1 MMPKKKRIDQ
11 IRQLYN
17 LSNTWTR
24 KQWESTNQKGYDFAH
39 DEQLSQDEK
48 NSLEEQG
55 MPTFVI
61 NRILPVVEMLN
72 FYATANN
79 PRWQAVGTEGSDIDV
94 AAVLSDLCDY
104 IWQLSDGNTIYGNAV
119 NDCVAKG
126 IGYLLVSVDKD
137 MDNGM
142 GEVVLTA
149 PEPFDI
155 YVDPKSRDMLFSDAA
170 YILIRKILPKNHLA
184 KLFPAY
190 KRKIAQASS
199 DEQMQ
204 RSWSTRAMG
213 DDEQKLFAYNDN
225 TEQSSLSIKADG
237 EQDQL
242 AEYFEIYEKIKVSYM
257 NVFYRIPPSPEVIK
271 QIQEQAQVAAKEMQA
286 EMEVRFL
293 ETQTKLHQAVEKGAM
308 LPERMQLELQKE
320 QKMMQQQLQTFQQ
333 QTVSQLQNEASKIEN
348 VVVSEKEFK
357 LLLENKQIADNIVDQ
372 VQFYDVRIRQTVSV
386 GDKLL
391 FEKVLPQ
398 TIKDYPLVPFHYKWT
413 GTPYPMSAVSPL
425 IGKQQEINKAHQI
438 MVHNASLGSSL
449 RWMYEEGSIDAEQW
463 EKYSSSP
470 GALLPIRPGV
480 EKPTP
485 VMPAPLSNAFFQIV
499 QQGKGDMEYLAGIYS
514 SMMGDSGGASETY
527 RGMLALDEY
536 GTRRIK
542 QWMNVTMEPALKR
555 LGSVVLQFAQSV
567 YTANKRFR
575 IIQPSA
581 IQEQREVE
589 INVPIY
595 NDMGQAIGKSMDI
608 STIKYDV
615 RIISGSTL
623 PVNRWAYLEELKQLM
638 QMGVIDDIA
647 LLAETDIKNKEN
659 IMKRK
664 SLYAQL
670 QSQLGS
676 LQEALKDKEGT
687 IETLE
692 RQLVQAG
699 IKMKV
704 GQAEIEINKK
714 KEEVKSGIN
723 KQFVET
729 EGKQKLLRN
738 VMANEANTQSQ
749 RLAVDAEK
757 IKNNLQKKETSE

>member
-1 MMPKKKRIDQ
+1 MPKQKKVDQ

-24 KQWESTNQKGYDFAH
+24 KQWEHVNQKGYDFAH
-39 DEQLSQDEK
+39 DEQLTQEEK
-48 NSLEEQG
+48 NSLEDQG
-55 MPTFVI
+55 MPTFII

-72 FYATANN
+72 FYATAQN
-79 PRWQAVGTEGSDIDV
+79 PRWQAVGVEGSDSDV

-104 IWQLSDGNTIYGNAV
+104 IWQLSDGNTLYGNTI
-119 NDCVAKG
+119 NDCVTKG
-126 IGYLLVSVDKD
+126 IGYMLVSVDKD

-142 GEVVLTA
+142 GEVVLQQ

-155 YVDPKSRDMLFSDAA
+155 YIDPKSRDMLFRDAA
-170 YILIRKILPKNHLA
+170 YVMIRKILPKNHLI
-184 KLFPAY
+184 KLFPDH
-190 KRKIAQASS
+190 KRKITQSSS

-204 RSWSTRAMG
+204 RSWSTRSMG
-213 DDEQKLFAYNDN
+213 DSEQKLFAYNDSV
-225 TEQSSLSIKADG
+225 EQSSLAIKPDG
-237 EQDQL
+237 KEDIL
-242 AEYFEIYEKIKVSYM
+242 AEYFEIYEKTKVSYM
-257 NVFYRIPPSPEVIK
+257 NVFYRIPPSPE
-271 QIQEQAQVAAKEMQA
+271 QIEMIQQQAQVAAQEMQA
-286 EMEVRFL
+286 EMEVKFL
-293 ETQTKLHQAVEKGAM
+293 ETQTQLQQAVEAGKM

-320 QKMMQQQLQTFQQ
+320 QKMMQQQIQAFQQ
-333 QTVSQLQNEASKIEN
+333 QTMSQLQNEASKIEN
-348 VVVSEKEFK
+348 VVVSEKELK
-357 LLLENKQIADNIVDQ
+357 ILLENPDIADNIVDQ
-372 VQFYDVRIRQTVSV
+372 VQFYDIRIKQTVVV

-391 FEKVLPQ
+391 FENVLPG
-398 TIKDYPLVPFHYKWT
+398 TIKEYPLIPFHYKWT
-413 GTPYPMSAVSPL
+413 GTPYPLSAVAPL

-449 RWMYEEGSIDAEQW
+449 RWMYEEGSIDSELW
-463 EKYSSSP
+463 EKYSSAP

-485 VMPAPLSNAFFQIV
+485 VMPAPLSTAFFQIV

-514 SMMGDSGGASETY
+514 SMMGDSGGAQETY
-527 RGMLALDEY
+527 RGLLAMDEY

-542 QWMNVTMEPALKR
+542 QWMNTSIEPALKQ
-555 LGSVVLQFAQSV
+555 LGNVVLQFAQAV

-581 IQEQREVE
+581 IQEQREAE
-589 INVPIY
+589 INIPIY
-595 NDMGQAIGKSMDI
+595 NDMGEAIGKSMDI
-608 STIKYDV
+608 TAIKYDV
-615 RIISGSTL
+615 RIVSGSTL

-638 QMGVIDDIA
+638 QLGVIDDIA

-659 IMKRK
+659 IVKRK
-664 SLYAQL
+664 SLYSQL
-670 QSQLGS
+670 QSRLG
-676 LQEALKDKEGT
+676 QMEEALKDKEGT

-723 KQFVET
+723 KEYVET

-738 VMANEANTQSQ
+738 VMANN
-749 RLAVDAEK
+749 VDTERQKMVIAAEK
-757 IKNNLQKKETSE
+757 IKNDLQNKDSSE